1 MTWSIDEND
10 PIWEEGHGIFTEK
23 KIQFQKYNYLSFIQ
37 NCSSFF
43 TGLHPG
49 LTIHGQSALTKSVG
63 YYMLFVILLVLYFCY
78 FIVIEVNRNYHSFKT
93 ISPFLIGSNSPANS
107 SKPASVDQ
115 IWKKFA
121 ISSKTA

>member
-1 MTWSIDEND
+1 MASLY
-10 PIWEEGHGIFTEK
+10 F
-23 KIQFQKYNYLSFIQ
+23 FQKYNYLSFIQ

-49 LTIHGQSALTKSVG
+49 LTLHGQSALTKSVG